1 MNFRRRGAM
10 RSAGLIVVAVLAV
23 LALVLIILKFKES
36 SGGPGV
42 SAVPL
47 TGPQTQRPAN
57 NSSAAN
63 SPGAVGTGAKK
74 AAAAAQVGDRD
85 LEIQV
90 IDAATKQ
97 PLEGV
102 DLSINMQPG
111 GSRKDRTENRGK
123 AWLMLP
129 PDDPK
134 YMNISA
140 KLDGYVGKQIM
151 WRGDPIPATYVIAM
165 ERGTSIGGIV
175 KDEEGNPV
183 AGADVN
189 LLFPGDRSNLNG
201 MYMTEAAKTDAEGKW
216 RCDRAPGELSNLSMR
231 LSHPNFVSDESY
243 GATPRPGDTDL
254 RAMTAVSVMKRGL
267 ALRGTVTDEVGAPIA
282 GASVAQGSDRF
293 GSNNPKVKTGADGTF
308 AFGNSKPGMLIL
320 TVTAKKYAPDL
331 KQVSVVKDMP
341 PVEFKLAK
349 GNVVR
354 GKMVDPN

>member
-90 IDAATKQ
+90 LDAASKQ

-102 DLSINMQPG
+102 ELSINMQPG

-129 PDDPK
+129 AEDPK
-134 YMNISA
+134 YMSVSV
-140 KLDGYVGKQIM
+140 KKEGYVTKRM
-151 WRGDPIPATYVIAM
+151 DWRREAIPA
-165 ERGTSIGGIV
+165 
-175 KDEEGNPV
+175 
-183 AGADVN
+183 
-189 LLFPGDRSNLNG
+189 
-201 MYMTEAAKTDAEGKW
+201 
-216 RCDRAPGELSNLSMR
+216 
-231 LSHPNFVSDESY
+231 
-243 GATPRPGDTDL
+243 
-254 RAMTAVSVMKRGL
+254 
-267 ALRGTVTDEVGAPIA
+267 
-282 GASVAQGSDRF
+282 
-293 GSNNPKVKTGADGTF
+293 
-308 AFGNSKPGMLIL
+308 
-320 TVTAKKYAPDL
+320 
-331 KQVSVVKDMP
+331 
-341 PVEFKLAK
+341 PVETA
-349 GNVVR
+349 
-354 GKMVDPN
+354 